1 MSSAARRSSPLST
14 AAFAPL
20 SAANLGAGAIGNLLE
35 WYDFGLYGLLAPVLA
50 PLFFPAIDPVAAL
63 IGAYGGFALG
73 FMMRPLGGA
82 VLGHLGDR
90 IGRGYVL
97 VLSVVMMGLATSALA
112 LLPTY
117 GEIGVAAPI
126 LLLLVRIVQGFSV
139 GGEFTGSVCYLVE
152 TAPQGRRGFAGSFAN
167 LGSTGG
173 VLLAAAMAAATV
185 SFADAETLRWAWRI
199 PFLFGGVIA
208 AFAFVI
214 RRRLTQTAHA
224 PQRQTK
230 NELPPLRQAL
240 QHDGRAMLA
249 AVLFTS
255 GYGIVN
261 YLSMVFLPSFASRF
275 GGVDE
280 GRALQINTLAQ
291 ALALLVVPLAGHLT
305 DRVLRRRTL
314 LLIVFGA
321 FTVTAVAGFWLVLCA
336 GLPGLFL
343 AQIGFGLLFALVMGT
358 EPAMLAE
365 LFRRRY
371 RLSGY
376 SVSFNIGIGLAGGT
390 APAIA
395 TLLIALTGNPLAPGW
410 YLMLGALIS
419 AGAVFLMTDRS
430 REKLR

>member
-1 MSSAARRSSPLST
+1 MSRAASRQPPY
-14 AAFAPL
+14 APL
-20 SAANLGAGAIGNLLE
+20 SAASLGAGAIGNLLE

-50 PLFFPAIDPVAAL
+50 PLFFPSVDPVAAL

-97 VLSVVMMGLATSALA
+97 VLSVVLMGLATSALA

-117 GEIGVAAPI
+117 AEIGIAAPI

-152 TAPQGRRGFAGSFAN
+152 TAPHGRRGFAGSFAN

-185 SFADAETLRWAWRI
+185 TLADPESLRWAWRI
-199 PFLFGGVIA
+199 PFLFGGVLA
-208 AFAFVI
+208 AFAFFL
-214 RRRLTQTAHA
+214 RRRLRAAGHA
-224 PQRQTK
+224 PK
-230 NELPPLRQAL
+230 PPAKDELPPLRQAL
-240 QHDGRAMLA
+240 KHDPKAMFA

-261 YLSMVFLPSFASRF
+261 YLTMVFLPTYANRF

-280 GRALQINTLAQ
+280 GSALQINTAAQ
-291 ALALLVVPLAGHLT
+291 AAALFVVPFAGWLT
-305 DRVLRRRTL
+305 DRALRRRTL
-314 LLIVFGA
+314 LLIVFA
-321 FTVTAVAGFWLVLCA
+321 AVTVSAVAGFWLVLHG
-336 GLPGLFL
+336 GLPGLL
-343 AQIGFGLLFALVMGT
+343 VAQIGFGLMFALVMGT

-376 SVSFNIGIGLAGGT
+376 SVSFNIGIGFAGGT
-390 APAIA
+390 APAFA
-395 TLLIALTGNPLAPGW
+395 TAMIELTGDPLAPAW
-410 YLMLGALIS
+410 YLMLGGLIS
-419 AGAVFLMTDRS
+419 VSAVYLMTDRS
-430 REKLR
+430 RETLR

>member
-1 MSSAARRSSPLST
+1 MSSAARRSPQQST

-97 VLSVVMMGLATSALA
+97 VLSVVMMGLATAALA

-117 GEIGVAAPI
+117 SQIGVAAPI
-126 LLLLVRIVQGFSV
+126 LLLLVRIAQGFSV

-152 TAPQGRRGFAGSFAN
+152 TAPPGRRGFAGSFAN

-185 SFADAETLRWAWRI
+185 NFADAETLRWAWRI

-208 AFAFVI
+208 AFAFFI
-214 RRRLTQTAHA
+214 RRRLTSAGHVRPAQS
-224 PQRQTK
+224 R

-240 QHDGRAMLA
+240 KHDGRAMAA

-261 YLSMVFLPSFASRF
+261 YLTMVFLPTFASRF

-280 GRALQINTLAQ
+280 GHALQINTLAQ
-291 ALALLVVPLAGHLT
+291 AAALFVVPLAGHLT
-305 DRVLRRRTL
+305 DRILRRRTL
-314 LLIVFGA
+314 LLIVFAA
-321 FTVTAVAGFWLVLCA
+321 FTVLAVAGFWLTLHE
-336 GLPGLFL
+336 GLPGLFV

-395 TLLIALTGNPLAPGW
+395 TLLIVLTGNPLAPAW
-410 YLMLGALIS
+410 YLMLGGLVS
-419 AGAVFLMTDRS
+419 AAAVFFMTDRS